1 MTKVH
6 LKSTGFLLVGG
17 KKRKKKKKSQNYYY
31 RFLSK
36 LITWED
42 GPRQNQK
49 NEKATQEQVTRAR
62 CRGHRKQER
71 FLDVKFCFLET

>member
-1 MTKVH
+1 MTEVH
-6 LKSTGFLLVGG
+6 LQSTSFLLVGG
-17 KKRKKKKKSQNYYY
+17 KKKGQNYYY
-31 RFLSK
+31 RHISK

-49 NEKATQEQVTRAR
+49 NEKATQEQVTRSR

-71 FLDVKFCFLET
+71 FLDVKLCFLET